1 MAVAGLRFPS
11 VATTSAMPL
20 PSRPDALALLH
31 EHLRG
36 DYVLKHSLATES
48 VLRALAL
55 RLGHDPD
62 LWAIT
67 GLLHDLD
74 LELVGEDMSRHARET
89 VRILQARDFPREGL
103 DAILAHNGDVL
114 DVPCRTPFDHALTSG
129 ESITGLVFA
138 TALVLPSKSVADV
151 KASSVAKRIKE
162 PRFAAKVSR
171 ERIGHF
177 RDLGLEAAEFCSIAV
192 DAMKS
197 DLGTIGDAVS

>member
-1 MAVAGLRFPS
+1 MALPDREQANQLLR
-11 VATTSAMPL
+11 
-20 PSRPDALALLH
+20 

-36 DYVLKHSLATES
+36 EYALRHSVASEA
-48 VLRALAL
+48 VLRELAVT
-55 RLGHDPD
+55 LGHDPV
-62 LWAIT
+62 LWSIT

-89 VRILQARDFPREGL
+89 VRILRERFDYPQEGL
-103 DAILAHNGDVL
+103 QAILAHNGDVL
-114 DVPCRTPFDHALTSG
+114 GVPCAAPFDHALTAG

-171 ERIGHF
+171 ERVGHHKEI
-177 RDLGLEAAEFCSIAV
+177 GLEAAAFCEIAV
-192 DAMKS
+192 RAMKAA
-197 DLGTIGDAVS
+197 GVSATAKEAP

>member
-1 MAVAGLRFPS
+1 
-11 VATTSAMPL
+11 MPL
-20 PSRPDALALLH
+20 PSRSDALALLNQ
-31 EHLRG
+31 HLRG
-36 DYVLKHSLATES
+36 EYVLRHSLASEA

-55 RLGHDPD
+55 RLGHDPE

-74 LELVGEDMSRHARET
+74 LELVGDDMLRHARET
-89 VRILQARDFPREGL
+89 VRILRELDYPAEGL

-114 DVPCRTPFDHALTSG
+114 DIPCRTPFDHALTAG

-151 KASSVAKRIKE
+151 KPSSVAKRIKE

-171 ERIGHF
+171 ERIGHH
-177 RDLGLEAAEFCSIAV
+177 RDLGLEAPDFCSIAV
-192 DAMKS
+192 EAMKAALS
-197 DLGTIGDAVS
+197 SIGDAAP